1 MKIPEEIKKRISVDE
16 IDLQILVKEIK
27 ERKIE
32 IRKNDNI
39 SNNNKLE
46 KALNE
51 IEALKLPKE
60 SRTEENYN
68 KMIINLNNKNDFNMI
83 SINNELPKFN
93 KTYSKRLYYNIKIYY
108 IILFLNIFFP
118 GIGTIIVAI
127 GWGNTCKYKDRTKE
141 LLLRGIIQI
150 LTIIFLIGWVK
161 AIFDAIN
168 YFE

>member
-1 MKIPEEIKKRISVDE
+1 MKIPEEIKKRVSVDE

-27 ERKIE
+27 EREIE

-60 SRTEENYN
+60 SGREENYN

-118 GIGTIIVAI
+118 GIGTIIAAI

>member
-1 MKIPEEIKKRISVDE
+1 MKIPEEIKKRVSVDE

-27 ERKIE
+27 ERERE
-32 IRKNDNI
+32 IRINNNNC
-39 SNNNKLE
+39 SNN
-46 KALNE
+46 
-51 IEALKLPKE
+51 IV
-60 SRTEENYN
+60 S
-68 KMIINLNNKNDFNMI
+68 
-83 SINNELPKFN
+83 PKFN

>member
-150 LTIIFLIGWVK
+150 LTIIFLIGWIK